1 MTFASLCADEIYKQT
16 ILCKYAADTI
26 YYDKY
31 GNTTDLRYVD
41 WSEGEDHPKILDE
54 SDYEKIIITEKNPAD
69 SYRNFKLISVR
80 SCKVLFM

>member
-1 MTFASLCADEIYKQT
+1 M
-16 ILCKYAADTI
+16 CKYAADTI

-54 SDYEKIIITEKNPAD
+54 SDYEKIMTSGKLFARKFDEEKSRIIIEKLYSGVYSN
-69 SYRNFKLISVR
+69 SLK
-80 SCKVLFM
+80 